1 MQLKNAVVFVTGA
14 NRGLGE
20 VFAREA
26 LARGAKKVYAA
37 ARNPQAINIAG
48 VTAIELDV
56 TDTAAIT
63 RAVTHA
69 GDVTLLINNAGIAQ
83 TGSLLDDSA
92 EQQIRQQMETNLF
105 GPLRLSQAFAP
116 VLAQAGGGGII
127 NVLSVASWISSAL
140 LPTYSVSKSAAWSL
154 TNGLRLAL
162 AEQGTQ
168 VLGLHAGFIDTGM
181 TKDFDVPKT
190 SPLDIVTATFNALEA
205 GLSEV
210 LGDDITRLVHQGLS
224 ADLPVYLAP
233 LVR

>member
-63 RAVTHA
+63 RAVTQA

-83 TGSLLDDSA
+83 TGSLLDASA
-92 EQQIRQQMETNLF
+92 EQHIRQQMETNLF
-105 GPLRLSQAFAP
+105 GPLRLAQAFAP
-116 VLAQAGGGGII
+116 VLAQAGGGAII
-127 NVLSVASWISSAL
+127 NVLSVASWISSAM

-190 SPLDIVTATFNALEA
+190 SPLDIVTATYNALEA
-205 GLSEV
+205 GLSEI
-210 LGDDITRLVHQGLS
+210 LGDDITRQVHQGLT
-224 ADLPVYLAP
+224 AGQPVYLAP

>member
-26 LARGAKKVYAA
+26 LVRGAKKVYAA

-48 VTAIELDV
+48 VTAVELDV
-56 TDTAAIT
+56 TDPATIT
-63 RAVTHA
+63 RAVAQA
-69 GDVTLLINNAGIAQ
+69 GDITLLINNAGIAQ
-83 TGSLLDDSA
+83 TGSLLDASA

-105 GPLRLSQAFAP
+105 GPLRLAQAFTP
-116 VLAQAGGGGII
+116 VLAQAGGGAII
-127 NVLSVASWISSAL
+127 NVLSVASWISSAM

-190 SPLDIVTATFNALEA
+190 SPLDIVTATYNALEA
-205 GLSEV
+205 GLSEI
-210 LGDDITRLVHQGLS
+210 LGDDITRQVHQGLT
-224 ADLPVYLAP
+224 AGQPVYLAP